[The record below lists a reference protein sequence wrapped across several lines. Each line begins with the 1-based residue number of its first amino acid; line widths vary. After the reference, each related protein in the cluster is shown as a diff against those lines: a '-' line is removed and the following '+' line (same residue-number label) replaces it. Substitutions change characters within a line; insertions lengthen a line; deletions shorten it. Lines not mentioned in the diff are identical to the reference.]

1 MRSRI
6 ARDAT
11 NDRTEFVNNYLSA
24 AAGDYDS
31 AVERVKQFMAP
42 AARDGFN
49 PPAAPRVIRLAGKVA
64 VEPGRD
70 TVRIPYQMLGT
81 LGKNGAID
89 PSKEPETGMFE
100 LQLEEVADDGLYVRQ
115 APPYLLADEEAAAGA
130 FAAHLG
136 RLLG

>member
-1 MRSRI
+1 MGRRAMAGVTVAVLLLSGCGIPDNSDVTVVGPGPSTGTSSGGSGLRSRI

-49 PPAAPRVIRLAGKVA
+49 PPAAPRVITS
-64 VEPGRD
+64 GR
-70 TVRIPYQMLGT
+70 
-81 LGKNGAID
+81 NAA
-89 PSKEPETGMFE
+89 ETI
-100 LQLEEVADDGLYVRQ
+100 VN
-115 APPYLLADEEAAAGA
+115 APPWLLPWTPI
-130 FAAHLG
+130 
-136 RLLG
+136 RL